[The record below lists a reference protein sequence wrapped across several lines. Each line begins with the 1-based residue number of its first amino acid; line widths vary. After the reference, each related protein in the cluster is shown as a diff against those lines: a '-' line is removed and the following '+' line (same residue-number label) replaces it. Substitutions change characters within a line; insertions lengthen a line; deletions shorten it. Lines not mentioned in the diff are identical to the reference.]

1 MSIISR
7 FSKQIYYSRKEM
19 DLTQEQTAEALN
31 ISVRW
36 FQDIENGKHLPS
48 TELTLKIIAFLGIDG
63 KKLRKEETLVNI
75 SSS

>member
-19 DLTQEQTAEALN
+19 GLTQEQTAEALN

-48 TELTLKIIAFLGIDG
+48 AELTLKIVAFLGIDG
-63 KKLRKEETLVNI
+63 KKLRKEQALVNI

>member
-7 FSKQIYYSRKEM
+7 FSKQIYYSPKEM

-36 FQDIENGKHLPS
+36 FQDIENGKHS
-48 TELTLKIIAFLGIDG
+48 AEHRTNAQNHSVF
-63 KKLRKEETLVNI
+63 RHRWKET
-75 SSS
+75 